1 MGTAT
6 KVGSEANEWRKKRVA
21 KEVEEVDKVKTTM
34 KKRKLHH
41 DLFEEQSRPETSEAS
56 SSSGS
61 FYMDH
66 ESNSYQDSKGF
77 VMTVPLSPKTAI
89 RAAKIRIRFADTI
102 VKAKDKKQ
110 LDKSSNRADAMM
122 RIQKETKLLVTR
134 QCEEIARIEAETK
147 AARLNLRRKER
158 LALDK
163 YEEEAKSNIEDNL
176 ASEKEM
182 VKLCGGSSLAR
193 IRWLKKF
200 GLSLRME
207 EPELEEI

>member
-6 KVGSEANEWRKKRVA
+6 KLGSEASQWRKKRVVA
-21 KEVEEVDKVKTTM
+21 KEVDDKVKTTM
-34 KKRKLHH
+34 KKRNLDR
-41 DLFEEQSRPETSEAS
+41 DLFEEQRRSEVS
-56 SSSGS
+56 CSSG
-61 FYMDH
+61 MNQKVC
-66 ESNSYQDSKGF
+66 ERKSYQDSKGK
-77 VMTVPLSPKTAI
+77 VPLSPKAAL

-110 LDKSSNRADAMM
+110 ELDKKLIKNNRADAMM
-122 RIQKETKLLVTR
+122 RIQKEKQVLVR
-134 QCEEIARIEAETK
+134 REREEIARIEAK

-176 ASEKEM
+176 ASEKEL
-182 VKLCGGSSLAR
+182 VKLCGGSSQAR
-193 IRWLKKF
+193 IRWLKMF